1 MAALRPAHRALAD
14 AVRARRT
21 RPCPRQGRLLTAPAE
36 RHSPLPGHESVRR
49 LRACAQAL
57 AGGACEASA
66 EAVVRRVFAIQA
78 QDATAAD
85 LGIWVRGRDITAQ
98 AIRTAYEK
106 ERSIVRNW
114 YVRGT
119 LHTIPSD
126 DARWVL
132 QLLAPRILAATSRR
146 YQQLGL
152 DDELRRR
159 ADHLIRRVLA
169 AHGPLTRAELTER
182 LTTLGIP
189 PDGQA
194 PFHLIRHAAL
204 TGILCHGPQ
213 RAGEATYVLLDDWL
227 PTTGGAQREGDP
239 ALAELA
245 RRYLAAHAPAALED
259 FASWSGLPVTWARR
273 AWKMLAESGVITE
286 YGALTML
293 AGRLEE
299 PASTSRTADVR
310 MLPAFDNYLVGY
322 RTREVSVPTLH
333 QARVWP
339 GGGLIRPT
347 VIADGLAIATWTR
360 GSGARSIQVDAF
372 EPVPPRIEPGIAMEK
387 EAVARFLQGGS

>member
-1 MAALRPAHRALAD
+1 MLDR
-14 AVRARRT
+14 
-21 RPCPRQGRLLTAPAE
+21 
-36 RHSPLPGHESVRR
+36 ESVRR

-57 AGGACEASA
+57 AGGAREATA

-78 QDATAAD
+78 QDTTAAD
-85 LGIWVRGRDITAQ
+85 LGIRVRGLNITAQ
-98 AIRTAYEK
+98 AIRAAYED

-114 YVRGT
+114 YMRGT

-126 DARWVL
+126 DAHWAL
-132 QLLAPRILAATSRR
+132 QLLAPRFLATTSRR

-152 DDELRRR
+152 GDDLRQH

-169 AHGPLTRAELTER
+169 AHGPLTRAELTEH

-194 PFHLIRHAAL
+194 PFYLIRHAAL
-204 TGILCHGPQ
+204 TGTLCHGPQ

-227 PTTGGAQREGDP
+227 PSTGRFRWEGDS

-245 RRYLAAHAPAALED
+245 RRYLAAHAPATLED
-259 FASWSGLPVTWARR
+259 FAAWSGLPVTWARR
-273 AWKMLAESGVITE
+273 AWKLLAESGAITE
-286 YGALTML
+286 YGALTVL
-293 AGRLEE
+293 AGRVKRL
-299 PASTSRTADVR
+299 PDSSDTPDVR
-310 MLPAFDNYLVGY
+310 MLPAYDNYLIGSC
-322 RTREVSVPTLH
+322 TREVSVPALH

-360 GSGARSIQVDAF
+360 GSGSRSIQVDAF
-372 EPVPPRIEPGIAMEK
+372 EPVPPQIEQGIEMEK
-387 EAVARFLQGGS
+387 EAVVGFLRPTA

>member
-1 MAALRPAHRALAD
+1 MLD
-14 AVRARRT
+14 
-21 RPCPRQGRLLTAPAE
+21 
-36 RHSPLPGHESVRR
+36 HESLRR

-57 AGGACEASA
+57 AGGAREDSA

-85 LGIWVRGRDITAQ
+85 LGIRVRGLDINVG
-98 AIRTAYEK
+98 AIRAAYED

-114 YVRGT
+114 YMRGT
-119 LHTIPSD
+119 LHTIPSE

-132 QLLAPRILAATSRR
+132 QLLSPRILAATSRR

-152 DDELRRR
+152 DDGLRQR

-169 AHGPLTRAELTER
+169 AHGPLTRAELTVH

-204 TGILCHGPQ
+204 IGILCHGPQ

-227 PTTGGAQREGDP
+227 PTTGRFRWEKDA

-259 FASWSGLPVTWARR
+259 FAAWSGLPVTWARR
-273 AWKMLAESGVITE
+273 AWKMLAGSGVITE
-286 YGALTML
+286 YGVLTMI
-293 AGRLEE
+293 AGRMQEL
-299 PASTSRTADVR
+299 PGPSATPDVR
-310 MLPAFDNYLVGY
+310 MLPAYDNYLVGY
-322 RTREVSVPTLH
+322 RTREVSVPAPH

-347 VIADGLAIATWTR
+347 VIADGLAIATWSR
-360 GSGARSIQVDAF
+360 GSGARSIKVDAF
-372 EPVPPRIEPGIAMEK
+372 EPVPPQIQREVDVEK
-387 EAVARFLQGGS
+387 DAVVRFLRPTT

>member
-1 MAALRPAHRALAD
+1 MLDH
-14 AVRARRT
+14 
-21 RPCPRQGRLLTAPAE
+21 E
-36 RHSPLPGHESVRR
+36 RVRR
-49 LRACAQAL
+49 LRAQAL
-57 AGGACEASA
+57 AGGAREDSV
-66 EAVVRRVFAIQA
+66 EAVVQRVFAIQA
-78 QDATAAD
+78 QDATASD
-85 LGIWVRGRDITAQ
+85 LGIRVRGRDITAQ

-114 YVRGT
+114 YMRGT

-132 QLLAPRILAATSRR
+132 PLLSPRILAATNRR

-152 DDELRRR
+152 DDDLRQR
-159 ADHLIRRVLA
+159 ADHLIRRALA
-169 AHGPLTRAELTER
+169 SHGPLTRAELTEH

-213 RAGEATYVLLDDWL
+213 RTGEATYVLLNDWL
-227 PTTGGAQREGDP
+227 PTTGRFRWEGDA

-245 RRYLAAHAPAALED
+245 RRYLAAYAPATLED
-259 FASWSGLPVTWARR
+259 FATWSGLPVTWARR
-273 AWKMLAESGVITE
+273 AWKMLAESGAITE
-286 YGALTML
+286 YGTLTML
-293 AGRLEE
+293 AGRVKEL
-299 PASTSRTADVR
+299 PGSSDTPDVR
-310 MLPAFDNYLVGY
+310 MLPAYDNYLIGY
-322 RTREVSVPTLH
+322 RTREVSVPALH

-360 GSGARSIQVDAF
+360 GSGSRSIQVDAF
-372 EPVPPRIEPGIAMEK
+372 EPVRPQIERGIDMEK
-387 EAVARFLQGGS
+387 EAVVGFLRPTS

>member
-1 MAALRPAHRALAD
+1 MPD
-14 AVRARRT
+14 
-21 RPCPRQGRLLTAPAE
+21 
-36 RHSPLPGHESVRR
+36 HESVRR

-57 AGGACEASA
+57 AGGAREASA

-85 LGIWVRGRDITAQ
+85 LGIRVRGPNITAQ
-98 AIRTAYEK
+98 AIRTAYED

-114 YVRGT
+114 YLRGT

-126 DARWVL
+126 DAHWVL

-152 DDELRRR
+152 DDDLRRR

-169 AHGPLTRAELTER
+169 AHGPLTRAELTEH

-189 PDGQA
+189 SDGQA
-194 PFHLIRHAAL
+194 SFHLIRHAAL
-204 TGILCHGPQ
+204 TGTLCHGPQ
-213 RAGEATYVLLDDWL
+213 RAGEATYVPLEDWL
-227 PTTGGAQREGDP
+227 PATARFQWEGDD

-245 RRYLAAHAPAALED
+245 RRYLAAHAPATPED
-259 FASWSGLPVTWARR
+259 FAAWSGLPVGWARR
-273 AWKMLAESGVITE
+273 AWKLLAESGAITE
-286 YGALTML
+286 YGALTVL
-293 AGRLEE
+293 AGRMREL
-299 PASTSRTADVR
+299 PDSSGTPDVR
-310 MLPAFDNYLVGY
+310 MLPAYDNYLIGY
-322 RTREVSVPTLH
+322 CTREMSVPALH
-333 QARVWP
+333 QARVRP

-347 VIADGLAIATWTR
+347 VIADGLAVATWTR

-372 EPVPPRIEPGIAMEK
+372 EPVPPRTQQGIDREK
-387 EAVARFLQGGS
+387 EAVVGFLRPTA

>member
-1 MAALRPAHRALAD
+1 MPD
-14 AVRARRT
+14 
-21 RPCPRQGRLLTAPAE
+21 
-36 RHSPLPGHESVRR
+36 HESVRR
-49 LRACAQAL
+49 LRAHAQAL
-57 AGGACEASA
+57 AGGAREGSA
-66 EAVVRRVFAIQA
+66 EAVVRRVFGIQA

-85 LGIWVRGRDITAQ
+85 LGIRVRGRDITAQ

-114 YVRGT
+114 YMRGT
-119 LHTIPSD
+119 LHTIPSN

-132 QLLAPRILAATSRR
+132 QLLSPRILAATNRR

-152 DDELRRR
+152 DDDLRQR
-159 ADHLIRRVLA
+159 ADHLIRHALA
-169 AHGPLTRAELTER
+169 AHGPLTRAELTEH

-213 RAGEATYVLLDDWL
+213 RAGEATYVLLNDWL
-227 PTTGGAQREGDP
+227 PTTGRFRWEGDS

-245 RRYLAAHAPAALED
+245 RRYLAAHAPATLED
-259 FASWSGLPVTWARR
+259 FAAWSGMPITWART
-273 AWKMLAESGVITE
+273 AWKMLAEYGAINE
-286 YGALTML
+286 YGASTML
-293 AGRLEE
+293 AGRVKELLG
-299 PASTSRTADVR
+299 ASDTPDVR
-310 MLPAFDNYLVGY
+310 MLPAYDNYLIGY
-322 RTREVSVPTLH
+322 RTREVSVPALH

-360 GSGARSIQVDAF
+360 GSGARSIKVDAF
-372 EPVPPRIEPGIAMEK
+372 GPVLPQIQREVGVEK
-387 EAVARFLQGGS
+387 DAVVRFLRPTTYRPPPC

>member
-1 MAALRPAHRALAD
+1 MSDHD
-14 AVRARRT
+14 
-21 RPCPRQGRLLTAPAE
+21 
-36 RHSPLPGHESVRR
+36 SVRR

-57 AGGACEASA
+57 AGGAYEDSA
-66 EAVVRRVFAIQA
+66 GAVVRRVFAIQA

-85 LGIWVRGRDITAQ
+85 LGIRVRGRDITAQ
-98 AIRTAYEK
+98 AIGTAYEK

-114 YVRGT
+114 YMRGT

-126 DARWVL
+126 DAHWVSR
-132 QLLAPRILAATSRR
+132 LLSPRILAAAGRR

-152 DDELRRR
+152 GDDLRRR
-159 ADHLIRRVLA
+159 STHLIRRALA

-182 LTTLGIP
+182 LTALGTP

-227 PTTGGAQREGDP
+227 PATGRFRWEGDD

-245 RRYLAAHAPAALED
+245 RRYLAAHAPAASED
-259 FASWSGLPVTWARR
+259 FAVWSGLPITWARR
-273 AWKMLAESGVITE
+273 AWKMLAESGVVTE

-293 AGRLEE
+293 AGRVKEL
-299 PASTSRTADVR
+299 PDPSDTPDVR
-310 MLPAFDNYLVGY
+310 LLPAYDNYLIGY
-322 RTREVSVPTLH
+322 RTRELSVPAPH

-347 VIADGLAIATWTR
+347 VIADGLAIATWAR
-360 GSGARSIQVDAF
+360 GPGSRSIQVDAF
-372 EPVPPRIEPGIAMEK
+372 EPVPPRIEQGIDVEK
-387 EAVARFLQGGS
+387 EAVVGFLRPTT

>member
-1 MAALRPAHRALAD
+1 M
-14 AVRARRT
+14 
-21 RPCPRQGRLLTAPAE
+21 
-36 RHSPLPGHESVRR
+36 PGHESVRW
-49 LRACAQAL
+49 LRARAQAL
-57 AGGACEASA
+57 AGGAREACA

-85 LGIWVRGRDITAQ
+85 LGIRVRGREITARD
-98 AIRTAYEK
+98 IRAAHEN
-106 ERSIVRNW
+106 ERSIVRGW
-114 YVRGT
+114 YMRGT
-119 LHTIPSD
+119 LHAIPSD

-132 QLLAPRILAATSRR
+132 RLLAPRTLAATSRR

-152 DDELRRR
+152 TDNLRER
-159 ADHLIRRVLA
+159 ADHLLRRVLTT
-169 AHGPLTRAELTER
+169 HGPLTRAELTGH
-182 LTTLGIP
+182 LTTLGVP

-227 PTTGGAQREGDP
+227 PAIRGAQPEGDA
-239 ALAELA
+239 ALAGLA

-259 FASWSGLPVTWARR
+259 FAAWSGLPVTWARR
-273 AWKMLAESGVITE
+273 AWKMLAESGAIAE
-286 YGALTML
+286 RGALTML
-293 AGRLEE
+293 AAQVDG
-299 PASTSRTADVR
+299 SRGPSDAPDVR
-310 MLPAFDNYLVGY
+310 MLPAYDNYLIGY
-322 RTREVSVPTLH
+322 RTREGSVPALH

-360 GSGARSIQVDAF
+360 TSGGRSIQVEAF
-372 EPVPPRIEPGIAMEK
+372 EPVPPQIKAGIDKEK
-387 EAVARFLQGGS
+387 TSVVRFLQPTA

>member
-1 MAALRPAHRALAD
+1 MLD
-14 AVRARRT
+14 
-21 RPCPRQGRLLTAPAE
+21 
-36 RHSPLPGHESVRR
+36 HESVRR

-57 AGGACEASA
+57 AGGAREASA

-85 LGIWVRGRDITAQ
+85 LGIRVRGLNITAQ
-98 AIRTAYEK
+98 AIRAAYED

-114 YVRGT
+114 YMRGT

-126 DARWVL
+126 DAHWVL
-132 QLLAPRILAATSRR
+132 QLLAPRILATTSRR

-152 DDELRRR
+152 DDDLRQR

-169 AHGPLTRAELTER
+169 AHGPLTRAELTEH

-194 PFHLIRHAAL
+194 PFYLIRHAAL
-204 TGILCHGPQ
+204 TGTLCHGPQ
-213 RAGEATYVLLDDWL
+213 RAGEATYVPLDDWL
-227 PTTGGAQREGDP
+227 PTTGRFRWEGDA

-245 RRYLAAHAPAALED
+245 RRYLAAHAPATLED
-259 FASWSGLPVTWARR
+259 FAAWSGLPVTWARR
-273 AWKMLAESGVITE
+273 AWKLLAESGAITE
-286 YGALTML
+286 YGALTVL
-293 AGRLEE
+293 AGRVKEL
-299 PASTSRTADVR
+299 PDSSDTPDVR
-310 MLPAFDNYLVGY
+310 MLPAYDNYLIGY
-322 RTREVSVPTLH
+322 CTREVSVPNLH

-360 GSGARSIQVDAF
+360 GSGSRSIRVDAF
-372 EPVPPRIEPGIAMEK
+372 EPVPPQIEQGIDMEK
-387 EAVARFLQGGS
+387 EAVVGFLRPTA

>member
-1 MAALRPAHRALAD
+1 MPD
-14 AVRARRT
+14 
-21 RPCPRQGRLLTAPAE
+21 
-36 RHSPLPGHESVRR
+36 HESIRR

-57 AGGACEASA
+57 ADGTRETSA

-85 LGIWVRGRDITAQ
+85 LGIRVRGRGITAR
-98 AIRTAYEK
+98 AVRAAYEDD
-106 ERSIVRNW
+106 RGIVRGW
-114 YVRGT
+114 YLRGT
-119 LHTIPSD
+119 LHTVPSD
-126 DARWVL
+126 DARWL
-132 QLLAPRILAATSRR
+132 LRLLAPRTLAATSRR

-159 ADHLIRRVLA
+159 ADQLIRRDLA
-169 AHGPLTRAELTER
+169 THGPLTRAELTGR
-182 LTTLGIP
+182 LTTLGIS

-227 PTTGGAQREGDP
+227 PTTGGARRETDS
-239 ALAELA
+239 ALVELA

-259 FASWSGLPVTWARR
+259 FAAWSGLPVTWARR
-273 AWKMLAESGVITE
+273 AWEVLAESGAITE

-293 AGRLEE
+293 AGRVKELARSSDT
-299 PASTSRTADVR
+299 PDVR
-310 MLPAFDNYLVGY
+310 MLPAYDNYLIGY
-322 RTREVSVPTLH
+322 RTREASVPAPH

-347 VIADGLAIATWTR
+347 VIADGLAVATWTR
-360 GSGARSIQVDAF
+360 GPGSRSLQVDAF
-372 EPVPPRIEPGIAMEK
+372 EPVPPRVEQGIDREK
-387 EAVARFLQGGS
+387 QAVVGFLRPTA